1 MTRILRLLLIAA
13 VAWPLCHSAAAQDA
27 VTLLPAAQENVTQHD
42 GRPDQG
48 IRKVENQVRHNHKAL
63 DCAKPAT
70 STGVQPTEVAKPKT
84 SKPQVATGKELKSPV
99 ALKAQGKMN
108 APAVG
113 PGVVLKAPP
122 SGVTAE
128 EWLIQ
133 TDWYDNGAYT
143 SSSETGW
150 ILGTFGFNTVNVAIA
165 NGKVYIQGLS
175 KYVRDGWIEGTISGT
190 TVTFASGQ
198 DYGVDSDGNH
208 HYFVGEKSQ
217 AVSNVT
223 FSYDATNGIL
233 TQTAKN
239 YINESQVTSGN
250 NVLNGYGY
258 HENMVLT
265 KIKTKEMVTLTADE
279 IRELP
284 GFTYKYPIN
293 VANPTN
299 DGTLLDVVEVTD
311 ELSAGHAIALLRAV
325 YTNQDLPGPYYRGY
339 TAAGQEE
346 GSVSYSAVGSVTV
359 ESTSYENTGEDDYG
373 YKYYKELLNGID
385 YGNTAGWDIGPKTQI
400 QTAMFPA
407 GDGSST
413 SHYKYF
419 LLNGDSQS
427 YYHQTQYAYFDPT
440 DYRPNQEGYTLLLV
454 EMQDNFKTSDVWDA
468 TNEKYKTFST
478 DPYQN
483 LVQFMMKTV
492 KSVRLLTESKRTG
505 TNVDQGTLFKI
516 DANKINRFFI
526 ISKGQS
532 RYYKSSYVSTWGSF
546 NYCDEPHFGLY
557 RNANQSTY
565 YFGYNDKDAEPLF
578 YHMFEQFSP
587 AMATNGDAKADIY
600 KTLVT
605 GLDATGTDKTGFPVY
620 HDCLTVPYAEAEKID
635 ATTGTG
641 KGHEFKMLGD
651 NDPLTSAPDVRDL
664 LFFVPDY
671 RLLYHTN
678 TTYPDGSTQSRD
690 NAVFTNDETIAQQF
704 VYYNQ
709 DHAPRMDM
717 YVIHLNPIEGEQVE
731 LNGVMQHV
739 YQLELNWLSNM
750 STFLPAEEQEFS
762 LWRIVTDANG
772 ATEYQPV
779 YRVNAMGQ
787 YLDADGNVTT
797 DPNEYV
803 PVTMSGIYSL
813 NELDYYDY
821 VPMDA
826 TGKEVTY
833 AVRGQ
838 DKDHWL
844 SLQYSNAESY
854 LIPGYDKNVRMTL
867 KIDSDNSSK
876 FDIQNEKNNY
886 WNEIAVANNKGT
898 SVTANFLKVG
908 TVIKFSRWN
917 HVITPGDSTVVAT
930 AEVVEKTN
938 STIKV
943 KMTYFGQETFSGSR
957 ASENQEYFTFTYP
970 TGQQE
975 GVVEFGNWHF
985 FDNFSVDVSMN
996 AHPNSYVYRAYF
1008 EAAESFDLDE
1018 LDENNQPIKSKD
1030 VFSNQRLFKVF
1041 KTDPSV
1047 NEPLTLD
1054 DVLADDH
1061 MSVTIPDNSKYAIT
1075 AERSPL
1081 SELWRYEICRWP
1093 ESGQVPS
1100 TFTYFGDVQ
1109 NQGDE
1114 GYSTT
1119 FGLDSYKI
1127 TGNVA
1132 AAEGMNVTN
1141 VELEDKELKDN
1152 GGAYYYVPQAVV
1164 YTKRIDDNTYGAPR
1178 ANTALGKLDV
1188 EVVTPSET
1196 YPLMSESKWQDG
1208 NKWYSYYNILLSFK
1222 ALNVPEGYELYK
1234 VRAWRNVDNTNN
1246 ILKENTEMFPTRAA
1260 RISGIDEN
1268 GWYLYED
1275 INYGDQL
1282 TLPEND
1288 GTFLTMS
1295 KANLKNQNAP
1305 KLGERSVA
1313 IAKPQNPGVTTEAE
1327 PLFADAVEGET
1338 RATFGAERLKLS
1350 DNDQYGSLEELNAE
1364 FKVRAYFTRSDN
1376 PLTNKEPGESM
1387 PKVLYVL
1394 GDGKTIHWWTSQSIA
1409 NLYSTDGKVYT
1420 GNVTITKAVADN
1432 DSYGYFGFTTKLG
1445 NNWDAINAYRIGAW
1459 TEKYNWGGNYIVED
1473 GDFGETL
1480 KLDDGEQGRG
1490 RSFKILPGTYKMKVT
1505 LDGDTKNLVIT
1516 PAPANAPRAGEL
1528 TGSDFDY
1535 YVAEGTV
1542 EFSSKDY
1549 DNIPTGIVQNLN
1561 TCQPVGVK
1569 YYNPAGIESDTPF
1582 KGVNIVVTRYS
1593 DGSTTTTKV
1602 LK

>member
-1 MTRILRLLLIAA
+1 MRLIKSITKFMLLAA
-13 VAWPLCHSAAAQDA
+13 LALPAWLS
-27 VTLLPAAQENVTQHD
+27 TAAQESGTPTNE
-42 GRPDQG
+42 RPEHG
-48 IRKVENQVRHNHKAL
+48 IRKVEFQHAPKHKAP
-63 DCAKPAT
+63 DCAAPVTTVAA
-70 STGVQPTEVAKPKT
+70 QPVVD
-84 SKPQVATGKELKSPV
+84 KPQVANAQAQKAPVTLKS
-99 ALKAQGKMN
+99 QGELT

-128 EWLIQ
+128 KWLIQ
-133 TDWYDNGAYT
+133 TDWYEKAANT

-150 ILGTFGFNTVNVAIA
+150 VLSSFGRTKVNVVIT
-165 NGKVYIQGLS
+165 GTKIYIQGLS
-175 KYVRDGWIEGTISGT
+175 KEFPDAWVEGTIGSQAT
-190 TVTFASGQ
+190 TSDYPSYVGQYKVTFNSGQ
-198 DYGVDSDGNH
+198 LYGTESNGDA
-208 HYFVGEKSQ
+208 HYFVGEWNETYDSE
-217 AVSNVT
+217 VWLW
-223 FSYDATNGIL
+223 YDATNHIL
-233 TQTAKN
+233 TQHSKTISDGSVLYN
-239 YINESQVTSGN
+239 YICEGKTDHDI
-250 NVLNGYGY
+250 NGYGY
-258 HENMVLT
+258 HEGMVLT

-299 DGTLLDVVEVTD
+299 EGTLLDVVEVTD

-359 ESTSYENTGEDDYG
+359 ESTSYENIVGD
-373 YKYYKELLNGID
+373 YYKELLNGID

-407 GDGSST
+407 GDGSSS

-419 LLNGDSQS
+419 FLDGDPD
-427 YYHQTQYAYFDPT
+427 YCYHQTQYAYFDPT

-532 RYYKSSYVSTWGSF
+532 RYYKNSYVSTRGSF
-546 NYCDEPHFGLY
+546 NYFDEPHFGLY

-635 ATTGTG
+635 ETTGTG

-651 NDPLTSAPDVRDL
+651 NDPVTSAPDVRDL

-731 LNGVMQHV
+731 LNGDMQHV

-750 STFLPAEEQEFS
+750 STFFPAEEQEFS
-762 LWRIVTDANG
+762 LWRVVTDANG
-772 ATEYQPV
+772 STEYQPV
-779 YRVNAMGQ
+779 YRVNSMGE
-787 YLDADGNVTT
+787 YLDANGNVTT

-838 DKDHWL
+838 DKNHWL
-844 SLQYSNAESY
+844 SLQYSNTESY

-898 SVTANFLKVG
+898 SVTANFLNVG

-970 TGQQE
+970 E
-975 GVVEFGNWHF
+975 GVVEFGDWHF
-985 FDNFSVDVSMN
+985 FDNFSVDVSKNM
-996 AHPNSYVYRAYF
+996 HPNNYVYRAYF
-1008 EAAESFDLDE
+1008 EAAEYFDLDE

-1041 KTDPSV
+1041 KTEPSV
-1047 NEPLTLD
+1047 NEPLTLQN
-1054 DVLADDH
+1054 VLNDAN

-1081 SELWRYEICRWP
+1081 SELWRYEICRWA

-1119 FGLDSYKI
+1119 FGRDSYKI

-1141 VELEDKELKDN
+1141 IELEDKELKEN
-1152 GGAYYYVPQAVV
+1152 GGAYGYVPQAVV
-1164 YTKRIDDNTYGAPR
+1164 YTKRIDNNTYGAPR
-1178 ANTALGKLDV
+1178 ANNAVGKLEV
-1188 EVVTPSET
+1188 EVAAPSPSN
-1196 YPLMSESKWQDG
+1196 PLMSDCKWQDG
-1208 NKWYSYYNILLSFK
+1208 DKWYSYYNILLKFN
-1222 ALNVPEGYELYK
+1222 ALNIPEGYELYK
-1234 VRAWRNVDNTNN
+1234 VRAWRKVDKNV
-1246 ILKENTEMFPTRAA
+1246 LKEVVPSRAV
-1260 RISGIDEN
+1260 RVVD

-1282 TLPEND
+1282 TLPEAD
-1288 GTFLTMS
+1288 GSFLTMN
-1295 KANLKNQNAP
+1295 KANYTSNNAEMI
-1305 KLGERSVA
+1305 GNRSVM
-1313 IAKPQNPGVTTEAE
+1313 IGKPQNPGVTGTPE
-1327 PLFADAVEGET
+1327 PLFTDGDENEV

-1350 DNDQYGSLEELNAE
+1350 DNDPYGSLEELTAE
-1364 FKVRAYFTRSDN
+1364 FKVRAYFTSTDN
-1376 PLTNKEPGESM
+1376 PLISPHEGTNLPY
-1387 PKVLYVL
+1387 VLYVL
-1394 GDGKTIHWWTSQSIA
+1394 GDGTNVHWWTSQSIA
-1409 NLYSTDGKVYT
+1409 NLYSNDGKVYT
-1420 GNVTITKAVADN
+1420 GNVTITESADIQG
-1432 DSYGYFGFTTKLG
+1432 YGKFNLTTKLG
-1445 NNWDAINAYRIGAW
+1445 VNWDAIKDYRLGPNTQAFDYRP
-1459 TEKYNWGGNYIVED
+1459 TYPVNEN
-1473 GDFGETL
+1473 DFGQPLPLVEWKQDTR
-1480 KLDDGEQGRG
+1480 D
-1490 RSFKILPGTYKMKVT
+1490 FVILPGTYKFVVT

-1516 PAPANAPRAGEL
+1516 KVRANAPRLDGETL
-1528 TGSDFDY
+1528 PGSDFDY
-1535 YVAEGTV
+1535 YVAEGEVT
-1542 EFSSKDY
+1542 FSSKNY
-1549 DNIPTGIVQNLN
+1549 ETIPTAVNDLN
-1561 TCQPVGVK
+1561 ARQVVSVK
-1569 YYNPAGIESDTPF
+1569 YYNVAGIESDKPF
-1582 KGVNIVVTRYS
+1582 DGVNIVVTRYS
-1593 DGSTTTTKV
+1593 DGSVVTRKEV
-1602 LK
+1602 K

>member
-1 MTRILRLLLIAA
+1 MIKFMLLAA
-13 VAWPLCHSAAAQDA
+13 FVLPAWLS
-27 VTLLPAAQENVTQHD
+27 TAAQESGTPTNE
-42 GRPDQG
+42 RPEHG
-48 IRKVENQVRHNHKAL
+48 IRKVEFQHAPKHKAP
-63 DCAKPAT
+63 DCAAPVTTVAA
-70 STGVQPTEVAKPKT
+70 QPVVD
-84 SKPQVATGKELKSPV
+84 KPQVANGQAKKAPV
-99 ALKAQGKMN
+99 SVEAQGKLT
-108 APAVG
+108 APAMG

-122 SGVTAE
+122 GGATVE

-175 KYVRDGWIEGTISGT
+175 KYVRNGWIEGTISGT
-190 TVTFASGQ
+190 TVTFVSGQ
-198 DYGVDSDGNH
+198 EYGTDSEGRL

-239 YINESQVTSGN
+239 YINESQVTSGSN
-250 NVLNGYGY
+250 ALNGYGY
-258 HENMVLT
+258 HEGMVLT

-293 VANPTN
+293 VTNPTN
-299 DGTLLDVVEVTD
+299 EGTLLDVVEVTD

-325 YTNQDLPGPYYRGY
+325 YTNQDLPGPYYRGH
-339 TAAGQEE
+339 TAAGVEE
-346 GSVSYSAVGSVTV
+346 GSVSYSAVGTIDADLNNVSV
-359 ESTSYENTGEDDYG
+359 
-373 YKYYKELLNGID
+373 
-385 YGNTAGWDIGPKTQI
+385 
-400 QTAMFPA
+400 
-407 GDGSST
+407 GSS
-413 SHYKYF
+413 S
-419 LLNGDSQS
+419 S
-427 YYHQTQYAYFDPT
+427 YYHSELSNIEWVNSGGWYIEPKSDIVTNRFPEGTGHYTNEYIQIGSKYYQTDYAYFNPT
-440 DYRPNQEGYTLLLV
+440 DYKPNQEGYTLLLV
-454 EMQDNFKTSDVWDA
+454 EMQDGFKTSDIWDA
-468 TNEKYKTFST
+468 TNNAYKTFST

-492 KSVRLLTESKRTG
+492 KSVRLLTEAKRTG
-505 TNVDQGTLFKI
+505 TNIDQGTLFKI
-516 DANKINRFFI
+516 DANKLNRFFI

-532 RYYKSSYVSTWGSF
+532 RYFKNSYVGTAKAHQF
-546 NYCDEPHFGLY
+546 CDEPYLGLAREWDSNY
-557 RNANQSTY
+557 SQ
-565 YFGYNDKDAEPLF
+565 YNYVYNFIDKDAEPLF

-587 AMATNGDAKADIY
+587 AMATNGTAKADIY

-605 GLDATGTDKTGFPVY
+605 GLDATGTDQTGFPVY
-620 HDCLTVPYAEAEKID
+620 HDCTTVPYAEAEKID
-635 ATTGTG
+635 ETTGTG

-651 NDPLTSAPDVRDL
+651 NDPVTSAPDVRDL
-664 LFFVPDY
+664 LFFVPDH
-671 RLLYHTN
+671 RLTYHTN
-678 TTYPDGSTQSRD
+678 TTYPDGSVNSRD
-690 NAVFTNDETIAQQF
+690 NAYFTNDNTIAQQF

-717 YVIHLNPIEGEQVE
+717 YVIHLNPIEGEQVVQ
-731 LNGVMQHV
+731 NGTMQHV

-762 LWRIVTDANG
+762 LWRVVTDANG
-772 ATEYQPV
+772 STEYQPV
-779 YRVNAMGQ
+779 YRVNGMGK
-787 YLDADGNVTT
+787 YLDANGNVTT

-803 PVTMSGIYSL
+803 PVTMSGIFST

-826 TGKEVTY
+826 TGKQVTY

-1008 EAAESFDLDE
+1008 EAAEKFDLDE

-1081 SELWRYEICRWP
+1081 SELWRYEICRWA

-1100 TFTYFGDVQ
+1100 AFTYFGDVQ

-1119 FGLDSYKI
+1119 FGVDQYKI
-1127 TGNVA
+1127 TSNVPA
-1132 AAEGMNVTN
+1132 TEGMNVTE
-1141 VELEDKELKDN
+1141 VELEDKELKEN
-1152 GGAYYYVPQAVV
+1152 GGAFNYVPQAVV
-1164 YTKRIDDNTYGAPR
+1164 FTKRTDYNTYGGPLKTTAVGKIELEIPDNL
-1178 ANTALGKLDV
+1178 NTAGN
-1188 EVVTPSET
+1188 PF
-1196 YPLMSESKWQDG
+1196 MSSYKWQDG
-1208 NKWYSYYNILLSFK
+1208 NDWCTYYNIPVKFK
-1222 ALNVPEGYELYK
+1222 VLGIPEGYELYK
-1234 VRAWRNVDNTNN
+1234 IRAWREVDPN
-1246 ILKENTEMFPTRAA
+1246 ILREIVPSRQA
-1260 RISGIDEN
+1260 RIASR
-1268 GWYLYED
+1268 YLFED
-1275 INYGDQL
+1275 LTYGDAL
-1282 TLPEND
+1282 EATGSSGMTLCKADVFNKDQNYSYEVGCRPIHDADPEYNI
-1288 GTFLTMS
+1288 
-1295 KANLKNQNAP
+1295 Q
-1305 KLGERSVA
+1305 
-1313 IAKPQNPGVTTEAE
+1313 
-1327 PLFADAVEGET
+1327 GET
-1338 RATFGAERLKLS
+1338 HATFGALRLNTKDGQPYS
-1350 DNDQYGSLEELNAE
+1350 INELNATI
-1364 FKVRAYFTRSDN
+1364 KVRAYFTKTSNPILNAPIYVVADDGNGWDFSN
-1376 PLTNKEPGESM
+1376 PLAT
-1387 PKVLYVL
+1387 
-1394 GDGKTIHWWTSQSIA
+1394 
-1409 NLYSTDGKVYT
+1409 LYSTDGQTYT
-1420 GNVTITKAVADN
+1420 GTVTMPDANNGRCYFIFSKELGSDWNNTGNLFGAEWNDGDAYVDPTWNFYLKTRQNNTSKVINIAAGTYQMTITNYQKEPDPTNSNYYV
-1432 DSYGYFGFTTKLG
+1432 G
-1445 NNWDAINAYRIGAW
+1445 NLA
-1459 TEKYNWGGNYIVED
+1459 
-1473 GDFGETL
+1473 
-1480 KLDDGEQGRG
+1480 
-1490 RSFKILPGTYKMKVT
+1490 
-1505 LDGDTKNLVIT
+1505 IT
-1516 PAPANAPRAGEL
+1516 PVTAKASSRDL
-1528 TGSDFDY
+1528 TAAEYPY
-1535 YVAEGTV
+1535 YVAEGEV
-1542 EFSSKDY
+1542 EFTSSDYNQIITGISDLNMDGNREVMSVSYVNTIGQASSK
-1549 DNIPTGIVQNLN
+1549 PWQGI
-1561 TCQPVGVK
+1561 
-1569 YYNPAGIESDTPF
+1569 
-1582 KGVNIVVTRYS
+1582 NIVVTRYT
-1593 DGSTTTTKV
+1593 DGSVVTRKEV
-1602 LK
+1602 K

>member
-13 VAWPLCHSAAAQDA
+13 IALPLWQPMAAQDA

-198 DYGVDSDGNH
+198 DYGVDSNGDH
-208 HYFVGEKSQ
+208 HYFVGERNQ
-217 AVSNVT
+217 AINSVT

-233 TQTAKN
+233 TQTANN
-239 YINESQVTSGN
+239 YINESQVTSGSN
-250 NVLNGYGY
+250 ALNGYGY

-299 DGTLLDVVEVTD
+299 EGTLLDVVEVTD

-325 YTNQDLPGPYYRGY
+325 YTNQNLPGPYYRGY

-359 ESTSYENTGEDDYG
+359 ESTSYEYMGTSGSSSRYR
-373 YKYYKELLNGID
+373 ELLGGIGYD
-385 YGNTAGWDIGPKTQI
+385 NTAGWSISPKNTI
-400 QTAMFPA
+400 QTAFFPQ
-407 GDGSST
+407 GDGTSS

-419 LLNGDSQS
+419 LLDGDSQS
-427 YYHQTQYAYFDPT
+427 CYHQTQYAYFDPT

-505 TNVDQGTLFKI
+505 TNVEQGTLFKI

-532 RYYKSSYVSTWGSF
+532 RYYKNSYVSTWGSF

-565 YFGYNDKDAEPLF
+565 YFGYNDEDAEPLF

-605 GLDATGTDKTGFPVY
+605 GLDATGTDQTGFPVY
-620 HDCLTVPYAEAEKID
+620 HDCLTVPYAEAQKID
-635 ATTGTG
+635 ETTGTG

-651 NDPLTSAPDVRDL
+651 NDPVTSAPDVRDL

-762 LWRIVTDANG
+762 LWRVVTDAYG
-772 ATEYQPV
+772 STEYQPV
-779 YRVNAMGQ
+779 YRVNGMGE
-787 YLDADGNVTT
+787 YLDANGNVTT

-844 SLQYSNAESY
+844 SLQYSNSESY

-975 GVVEFGNWHF
+975 GVVEFGDWHF

-1008 EAAESFDLDE
+1008 EAAEYFDLDE

-1196 YPLMSESKWQDG
+1196 YPLMSESKWKDG

-1282 TLPEND
+1282 GEAEDD
-1288 GTFLTMS
+1288 GSYIKMCKDNFVS
-1295 KANLKNQNAP
+1295 ANAP
-1305 KLGERSVA
+1305 KIGERSVA

-1350 DNDQYGSLEELNAE
+1350 ENDEFGSLNELNAE
-1364 FKVRAYFTRSDN
+1364 FKVRAYFTKKTN
-1376 PLTNKEPGESM
+1376 PLVSEDKPYKIYVVGVKGTGWDFSTPLAT
-1387 PKVLYVL
+1387 LYSNNGSTFTGDVTIPNS
-1394 GDGKTIHWWTSQSIA
+1394 GDGK
-1409 NLYSTDGKVYT
+1409 
-1420 GNVTITKAVADN
+1420 
-1432 DSYGYFGFTTKLG
+1432 GYFIFSKVLGSSWSSYSENIFSADWGEGNALVGDQGSDNITEFVLRYWQGGTKTMQ
-1445 NNWDAINAYRIGAW
+1445 I
-1459 TEKYNWGGNYIVED
+1459 T
-1473 GDFGETL
+1473 
-1480 KLDDGEQGRG
+1480 
-1490 RSFKILPGTYKMKVT
+1490 PGTYTFKIT
-1505 LDGDTKNLVIT
+1505 NHYPSLDECGDDFYAGHLNIT
-1516 PAPANAPRAGEL
+1516 PSTAKASPRAVAGD
-1528 TGSDFDY
+1528 DFDY

-1542 EFSSKDY
+1542 EFSSSDY
-1549 DNIPTGIVQNLN
+1549 ENIPTSVEKLN
-1561 TCQPVGVK
+1561 ASQVVGVS
-1569 YYNPAGIESDTPF
+1569 YYNVAGIESDTPF

-1593 DGSTTTTKV
+1593 DGSTTTTKI